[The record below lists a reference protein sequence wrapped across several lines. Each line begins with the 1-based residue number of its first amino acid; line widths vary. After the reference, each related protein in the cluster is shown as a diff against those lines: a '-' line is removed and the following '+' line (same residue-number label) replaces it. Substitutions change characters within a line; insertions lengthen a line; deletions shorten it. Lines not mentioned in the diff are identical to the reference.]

1 MRKLF
6 IAALI
11 IGATFRLGLAQ
22 DVTTT
27 APDQPKIPTEQIL
40 KMGRAPNAVDGV
52 GRAIVVVK
60 DANGSPVK
68 KAYVH
73 LYSTRSDGF
82 LCESWAWTN
91 EDGVVM
97 LPPLHMGQLKI
108 KIKADGFQKSTT
120 EVAANTLGD
129 PVNITL
135 VSKK

>member
-1 MRKLF
+1 MRKLL

-11 IGATFRLGLAQ
+11 IGATFSLGLAQ
-22 DVTTT
+22 DQTSPT
-27 APDQPKIPTEQIL
+27 PQQPEIPTEQIL
-40 KMGRAPNAVDGV
+40 KMGRAPNATDGV

-60 DANGSPVK
+60 DADGNPVK

-91 EDGVVM
+91 QEGVVM

-120 EVAANTLGD
+120 EVAASSLGE
-129 PVNITL
+129 PVTITL
-135 VSKK
+135 TAKK

>member
-1 MRKLF
+1 MRKLL

-11 IGATFRLGLAQ
+11 IVATFSLALAQ
-22 DVTTT
+22 DETTT

-40 KMGRAPNAVDGV
+40 KMGRAPSATDGV

-60 DANGSPVK
+60 DANGNPVK

-120 EVAANTLGD
+120 EVAASSLGE

>member
-1 MRKLF
+1 MRKL
-6 IAALI
+6 ILAALI
-11 IGATFRLGLAQ
+11 IIATFSLGLAQ
-22 DVTTT
+22 NETTT
-27 APDQPKIPTEQIL
+27 TPQQPEIPTEQIL
-40 KMGRAPNAVDGV
+40 KMGRAPNATDGV

-60 DANGSPVK
+60 DADGNPVK

-97 LPPLHMGQLKI
+97 LPPLHMGQLKV

-120 EVAANTLGD
+120 EVNASSLSE
-129 PVNITL
+129 PVRITL
-135 VSKK
+135 VAKK

>member
-1 MRKLF
+1 MRKLL

-11 IGATFRLGLAQ
+11 IIATFSSALAQ
-22 DVTTT
+22 DETTT

-40 KMGRAPNAVDGV
+40 KMGRAPSAIDGV

-60 DANGSPVK
+60 DADGNPVR

-97 LPPLHMGQLKI
+97 LPPLHMGQLKF

-120 EVAANTLGD
+120 EVNASSLSE
-129 PVNITL
+129 PVRITL
-135 VSKK
+135 VAKK

>member
-1 MRKLF
+1 MRKFL

-11 IGATFRLGLAQ
+11 LIGTFSLGLAQ
-22 DVTTT
+22 DETTT
-27 APDQPKIPTEQIL
+27 PQQPEIPTEQIL
-40 KMGRAPNAVDGV
+40 KMGRAPSTVDGV

-60 DANGSPVK
+60 DADGNPVK

-97 LPPLHMGQLKI
+97 LPPLHMGQLKV
-108 KIKADGFQKSTT
+108 KIKAEGFQKSTT
-120 EVAANTLGD
+120 EVNASSLSE
-129 PVNITL
+129 PVRITL
-135 VSKK
+135 VAKK

>member
-1 MRKLF
+1 MRKLL
-6 IAALI
+6 IAALMI
-11 IGATFRLGLAQ
+11 VATFSLGLAQ
-22 DVTTT
+22 DQTTT
-27 APDQPKIPTEQIL
+27 PQQPEIPTEQML

-60 DANGSPVK
+60 DGNGNPVK

-120 EVAANTLGD
+120 EVAASSLGE
-129 PVNITL
+129 PVNIAL

>member
-1 MRKLF
+1 MRTLL

-11 IGATFRLGLAQ
+11 IVATFSLGLAQ
-22 DVTTT
+22 DETTT

-40 KMGRAPNAVDGV
+40 KMGRAPSAVDGV

-60 DANGSPVK
+60 DADGNPVR

-120 EVAANTLGD
+120 EVAASSLGE

>member
-1 MRKLF
+1 MRKLL

-11 IGATFRLGLAQ
+11 IGATFSLGLAQ
-22 DVTTT
+22 DQTTT
-27 APDQPKIPTEQIL
+27 PPEQTKIPTEQML

-60 DANGSPVK
+60 DADGNPVR

-120 EVAANTLGD
+120 EVAANSLGE